1 MARSKP
7 GPSVSPEC
15 TGTAVA
21 LPSGCLRK
29 TWLPRVRPQSRVF
42 RGREL
47 SLFPWRGEDASYVD
61 LLNPDE
67 FKRTDVIV
75 SVFQAK
81 CNNLTHTFH
90 KGVEALGL
98 GVTTAK
104 GGNSGD
110 EIAFFVLLDQ
120 YSEFSSGL
128 HASTLLY
135 EILT

>member
-29 TWLPRVRPQSRVF
+29 TWLPRVRSTAKPRFSRA
-42 RGREL
+42 R
-47 SLFPWRGEDASYVD
+47 SLFPWRGEAGSYRD
-61 LLNPDE
+61 LLNSDE

-75 SVFQAK
+75 SVLQTKF
-81 CNNLTHTFH
+81 NDLTYAFH
-90 KGVEALGL
+90 EGVKTLGL
-98 GVTTAK
+98 GVTPAK

-110 EIAFFVLLDQ
+110 EITFFVLLN
-120 YSEFSSGL
+120 
-128 HASTLLY
+128 
-135 EILT
+135 